1 MAVDVILF
9 NIDRELKKQFQIA
22 VIKNG
27 TDMTSVLLK
36 AVREYIN
43 GTKVTKN
50 NK

>member
-1 MAVDVILF
+1 MAMDTIMF
-9 NIDRELKKQFQIA
+9 NIDKGLKTEFQVA

-27 TDMTSVLLK
+27 TDMTSILLR
-36 AVREYIN
+36 AVREYVN

>member
-1 MAVDVILF
+1 MAMDVIIF
-9 NIDRELKKQFQIA
+9 NIPVELKKEFQIA
-22 VIKNG
+22 AIKNG
-27 TDMTSVLLK
+27 TDMTSILLR

>member
-1 MAVDVILF
+1 MAMDVIMF
-9 NIDRELKKQFQIA
+9 NIERELKKEFQIA

-27 TDMTSVLLK
+27 TDMTSILLK

>member
-1 MAVDVILF
+1 MDVILF
-9 NIDRELKKQFQIA
+9 NIERELKKQFQIA

-50 NK
+50 SK

>member
-1 MAVDVILF
+1 MAMDTIMFNVDK
-9 NIDRELKKQFQIA
+9 DLKTQFQIA

>member
-1 MAVDVILF
+1 MAMDTIMF
-9 NIDRELKKQFQIA
+9 NIDKDLKTQFQIA

-43 GTKVTKN
+43 GTKITKN